1 MSIVKNAA
9 GVYIKQESE
18 LNAHFLTKAVLKTA
32 LISYLYDLSP
42 PPPTSEHFL
51 PTKTDPAA
59 V

>member
-32 LISYLYDLSP
+32 RISYSYVFSS
-42 PPPTSEHFL
+42 PPPTSEQFL